1 MGQLLVLAVLVP
13 LLAFFATLLWQNR
26 NERPIAWIVRIAKVV
41 NIGLAVLFAAWWIW
55 DGLTPVDYQLITL
68 YKSDHFVFAL

>member
-13 LLAFFATLLWQNR
+13 LLAFFATLLWQNK

-41 NIGLAVLFAAWWIW
+41 NIGLAVLFAVW
-55 DGLTPVDYQLITL
+55 
-68 YKSDHFVFAL
+68 